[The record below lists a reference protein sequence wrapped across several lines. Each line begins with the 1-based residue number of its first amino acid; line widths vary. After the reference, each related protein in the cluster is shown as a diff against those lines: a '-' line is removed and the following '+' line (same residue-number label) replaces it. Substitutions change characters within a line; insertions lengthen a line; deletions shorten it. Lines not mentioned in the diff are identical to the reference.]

1 MDARYVRAGFNA
13 KDSAAVMR
21 RVSFESACQEQS
33 ECLSMSAPAAWR
45 ASAIG
50 GSAGCRAYGRTLK
63 ASLVVETGIAWK
75 ALSLA
80 VRIAASRWA
89 GLIPLGAR
97 PYASRRE
104 CARAESDRS
113 GCRSMRAR

>member
-1 MDARYVRAGFNA
+1 MSLDVCARCMARVGYRWLRGLSGVWPNA
-13 KDSAAVMR
+13 
-21 RVSFESACQEQS
+21 
-33 ECLSMSAPAAWR
+33 P
-45 ASAIG
+45 
-50 GSAGCRAYGRTLK
+50 

-113 GCRSMRAR
+113 GCRSMRARGSGRL